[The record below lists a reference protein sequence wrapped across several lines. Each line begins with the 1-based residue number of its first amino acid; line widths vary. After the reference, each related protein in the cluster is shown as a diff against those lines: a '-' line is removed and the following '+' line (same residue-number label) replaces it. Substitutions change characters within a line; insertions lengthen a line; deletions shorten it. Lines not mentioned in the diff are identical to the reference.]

1 MYVYLSGWY
10 GTIYSVHQRIHPAPE
25 RWALEWIVWYSPPCS
40 RVPDTV
46 RSVPECLVQ
55 STLYQRG
62 WYSPPCTREMSEPRW
77 TSERSSLDVNT
88 VTTGT
93 VFLVTDCVLH
103 LIKMQ
108 CVNSLSIWWLSKNSL
123 MTSFE
128 KMSWFEYWKQAFL
141 KVIRVGY
148 KVLYQH
154 CMLLR
159 CVGIVFWMQKIQR
172 KVQTANFTVFT
183 MCSRELPAEKT

>member
-1 MYVYLSGWY
+1 MFVYLSGWY

-25 RWALEWIVWYSPPCS
+25 RWALEWIVWYSPPCT

-93 VFLVTDCVLH
+93 VFNTLSTATVFYRLYNV
-103 LIKMQ
+103 Q
-108 CVNSLSIWWLSKNSL
+108 CVNSLGIWWLRVNSL
-123 MTSFE
+123 MYIPILNMDYEAKENTGSNFAE
-128 KMSWFEYWKQAFL
+128 AKTALASYEECMICNIYIVQSNFS
-141 KVIRVGY
+141 
-148 KVLYQH
+148 YQLQ
-154 CMLLR
+154 M
-159 CVGIVFWMQKIQR
+159 
-172 KVQTANFTVFT
+172 
-183 MCSRELPAEKT
+183 